1 MLTVAL
7 TKADRVDEARVDEVE
22 RQVKEVL
29 REYGF
34 AEAKLFITAATE
46 GRGIDALREHLLQ
59 LPGREH
65 ASQHS
70 FRLAIDR
77 AFTVKGAGL
86 VVTGT
91 ALSGEVKVG
100 DSLWLTGV
108 NKPMRVRALHA
119 QNQPTETAHAGQR
132 IALNIAGDAEKEQ
145 INRGDWLLADVPP
158 EKRTAR
164 FVSVITCVFPN
175 GDVVTGKGACEGV
188 IADRVRGEGGF
199 GYDPLFV
206 VGEKS
211 FAEMTPAEKDAVS
224 HRGHA
229 LTAFAA
235 ELRAYLSAQNKGDTI
250 C

>member
-59 LPGREH
+59 LPEREH

-100 DSLWLTGV
+100 DSLWLT
-108 NKPMRVRALHA
+108 
-119 QNQPTETAHAGQR
+119 
-132 IALNIAGDAEKEQ
+132 
-145 INRGDWLLADVPP
+145 
-158 EKRTAR
+158 
-164 FVSVITCVFPN
+164 
-175 GDVVTGKGACEGV
+175 
-188 IADRVRGEGGF
+188 
-199 GYDPLFV
+199 
-206 VGEKS
+206 
-211 FAEMTPAEKDAVS
+211 AVS
-224 HRGHA
+224 YTHLVAGNH
-229 LTAFAA
+229 LLSLSPSLDTGDHPAA
-235 ELRAYLSAQNKGDTI
+235 YKSDWVLPTSCNTVCNRKDLML
-250 C
+250 

>member
-1 MLTVAL
+1 MRFVIATHNPHKLAELARILEPLGITAVTEDDL
-7 TKADRVDEARVDEVE
+7 PEVEETGTTFESNSFLKADSACTFTGLPAIADDSGLMV
-22 RQVKEVL
+22 
-29 REYGF
+29 
-34 AEAKLFITAATE
+34 
-46 GRGIDALREHLLQ
+46 DALDGA
-59 LPGREH
+59 PGVYSAR
-65 ASQHS
+65 
-70 FRLAIDR
+70 F
-77 AFTVKGAGL
+77 AGE
-86 VVTGT
+86 TGT
-91 ALSGEVKVG
+91 YA
-100 DSLWLTGV
+100 DC
-108 NKPMRVRALHA
+108 
-119 QNQPTETAHAGQR
+119 
-132 IALNIAGDAEKEQ
+132 
-145 INRGDWLLADVPP
+145 NRKLLALLADVPP